1 MDTFIVI
8 AVMVGVLALFVLD
21 RKSNVPKRRKNSVKS
36 ER

>member
-8 AVMVGVLALFVLD
+8 AVIVGVLVLFLLD
-21 RKSNVPKRRKNSVKS
+21 RKTDASKGHKNSVKS

>member
-21 RKSNVPKRRKNSVKS
+21 RKSNVSKRRKNSVKS